1 MNSIEQRFIR
11 FIIKRYKIVD
21 SIKHVYSKVP
31 YWYLNICF
39 CVITTIQKQLNK
51 SILTQNYE
59 DMMPTYLL
67 HALDTSVKYHIF
79 NSSCFDL
86 LRLEIFWCD
95 YYLQSATR
103 WHCRYALC
111 LAVSF
116 YFVRAPPV
124 TPMTSLQVINYII
137 NL

>member
-11 FIIKRYKIVD
+11 FIIERYEIVD
-21 SIKHVYSKVP
+21 SKKHVYLKVP

-39 CVITTIQKQLNK
+39 CVIITIQKQLNK

-79 NSSCFDL
+79 NNSYFNYRPFTSWNFNVVI
-86 LRLEIFWCD
+86 IFNQPLD
-95 YYLQSATR
+95 GTAGMFYVLQFHFISLVR
-103 WHCRYALC
+103 HLWHLWQA
-111 LAVSF
+111 S
-116 YFVRAPPV
+116 
-124 TPMTSLQVINYII
+124 
-137 NL
+137 